1 MNWLENS
8 EREDS
13 DYQSLTPLLTF
24 INFKINTHKSSIFDI
39 HELTSKLSKD
49 ELRGLLGVED
59 ESEFQILQ
67 EQQLEDMK
75 NEIWTINQLQKGN
88 STAISRFSYFEI

>member
-13 DYQSLTPLLTF
+13 DYQSLTPLFTF
-24 INFKINTHKSSIFDI
+24 INFKNNTHKSNIFDI
-39 HELTSKLSKD
+39 NELTSKLSKD

-67 EQQLEDMK
+67 EQQLENMK
-75 NEIWTINQLQKGN
+75 TKSEPLISFKKGTQLQ
-88 STAISRFSYFEI
+88 